1 MLVLTRKLGERIVIG
16 DSITVTVVDI
26 KGDTIRLGID
36 APREV
41 RVQRSEVL
49 EQIAAET
56 STAAAATDA
65 AGDRLLT
72 LLQQREPEAPE
83 KPSPEQS

>member
-56 STAAAATDA
+56 ADAAAATDA
-65 AGDRLLT
+65 AAAPLLDLLQRRASDAAGDRA
-72 LLQQREPEAPE
+72 E
-83 KPSPEQS
+83 